1 MFHWLK
7 ERLATWAEEHQRRE
21 IARLQ
26 QESKRLTKEIEEAT
40 GEPFRLTQEEL
51 RRLAEKARGI
61 DPERLKQISSLD
73 PEDLTKLIEEIESAE
88 NQ

>member
-7 ERLATWAEEHQRRE
+7 KRLAAWAEEHQRRE

-26 QESKRLTKEIEEAT
+26 QESKRLTREIEQAT
-40 GEPFRLTQEEL
+40 GEPFRLTPEEL
-51 RRLAEKARGI
+51 RRLAKKARGI
-61 DPERLKQISSLD
+61 DPDRLKQTSSLH
-73 PEDLTKLIEEIESAE
+73 PEDLAKLIEEIDSAE